1 MKSDLKKHLNI
12 FIIIIASISFL
23 ACMLYLEKIFSILK
37 VILTAFSPFFIGLGI
52 AFVLNL
58 PLVFFEKKLFRKFN
72 HPKYKLWNKIKRAV
86 CLILSIVLILGIL
99 TLVFSFIIPAF
110 VEAAQ
115 NFIINLPDRMEAL
128 KTMLT
133 NFASDHGFEIDL
145 NSIVINWDSISTFL
159 IEKIEQNQTNITVGT
174 FDALVKV
181 FKGLFNFVLGVAFSI
196 YILAS
201 KETLSKLCKRFIFAI
216 MKRTKAEKFLSVVA
230 MSSKVFAGFVS
241 GQCIEVV
248 IIGCLCFIGMAI
260 FKMPYAPMI
269 SCLIAI
275 TAFIPVFGA
284 FIGTAFGAL
293 IIFLENPLQAVW
305 FVIFII
311 VLQQIESNAIYPRI
325 MGKSVGLPGLWVL
338 LAVTVGGT
346 LFGVW
351 GMIISVPTVSVLYC
365 LFEAWL
371 NKRLNNRKICT
382 HTFVPTEEN
391 SATPSEQEAEQNTV
405 TIKTR
410 IKEAI
415 IKHEK
420 HKTENKRQSN
430 KKNND

>member
-1 MKSDLKKHLNI
+1 
-12 FIIIIASISFL
+12 
-23 ACMLYLEKIFSILK
+23 
-37 VILTAFSPFFIGLGI
+37 
-52 AFVLNL
+52 
-58 PLVFFEKKLFRKFN
+58 
-72 HPKYKLWNKIKRAV
+72 
-86 CLILSIVLILGIL
+86 
-99 TLVFSFIIPAF
+99 
-110 VEAAQ
+110 
-115 NFIINLPDRMEAL
+115 
-128 KTMLT
+128 
-133 NFASDHGFEIDL
+133 
-145 NSIVINWDSISTFL
+145 
-159 IEKIEQNQTNITVGT
+159 
-174 FDALVKV
+174 
-181 FKGLFNFVLGVAFSI
+181 
-196 YILAS
+196 
-201 KETLSKLCKRFIFAI
+201 
-216 MKRTKAEKFLSVVA
+216 

-248 IIGCLCFIGMAI
+248 IIGCLCFIGMVI

-284 FIGTAFGAL
+284 FIGTALGAL
-293 IIFLENPLQAVW
+293 IIFLENPLQAIW
-305 FVIFII
+305 FVVFII

-351 GMIISVPTVSVLYC
+351 GMLIGVPTVSVLYC

-382 HTFVPTEEN
+382 HTFVPTETTSDN
-391 SATPSEQEAEQNTV
+391 TTEQETEQSTV

-420 HKTENKRQSN
+420 HKAKNKSQSN